1 MKLQNKKII
10 QAEATKERKTQID
23 EGVKIATKVDEL
35 RRVHAEEE
43 RSLYEFRDKSIETLK
58 KDIGPLLN
66 QKENLIEE
74 IKELQDRK
82 QVLLDIPIEASLK
95 EMEERKAKITEIESL
110 LSVKEQR
117 LEVRSIEL
125 TDRFNGLLKSEEKL
139 SRDKDLIENTR
150 SKIVVVNA
158 ETEKILNQAQAKIAE
173 IMEYEKTMKTQLKL
187 EDGKI
192 INRST
197 DLDNREKILNKRERE
212 LNEKEKFINDRYATL
227 ERTVNRIKN

>member
-66 QKENLIEE
+66 QKENLLEE

-95 EMEERKAKITEIESL
+95 EMEERKAKISEIEEGLKNRLEYL
-110 LSVKEQR
+110 LSKNLEIDLRFKELVKAE
-117 LEVRSIEL
+117 
-125 TDRFNGLLKSEEKL
+125 DKL

-158 ETEKILNQAQAKIAE
+158 ETEKILNQAQSKIAE
-173 IMEYEKTMKTQLKL
+173 IMEYEKTMKTQFKL
-187 EDGKI
+187 EDAKI

-197 DLDNREKILNKRERE
+197 DLDNRENSLNKREKE
-212 LNEKEKFINDRYATL
+212 LNEKEKFINDKYATL

>member
-95 EMEERKAKITEIESL
+95 EMEERKAKISEIEEGLKNRLEYL
-110 LSVKEQR
+110 LSKNLEIDLRFKELVKA
-117 LEVRSIEL
+117 
-125 TDRFNGLLKSEEKL
+125 EEKL
-139 SRDKDLIENTR
+139 SREKDLIENTR
-150 SKIVVVNA
+150 SKIIVVNA

-197 DLDNREKILNKRERE
+197 DLDNRENSLNKRERE
-212 LNEKEKFINDRYATL
+212 LNEKEKFINDKYATL

>member
-66 QKENLIEE
+66 QKENLLEE

-95 EMEERKAKITEIESL
+95 EMEERKAKISEIEEGLKNRLEYL
-110 LSVKEQR
+110 LSKNLEIDLRFKELVKA
-117 LEVRSIEL
+117 
-125 TDRFNGLLKSEEKL
+125 EEKL
-139 SRDKDLIENTR
+139 SREKDLVENTR

-158 ETEKILNQAQAKIAE
+158 ETEKILNQAQSKIAE
-173 IMEYEKTMKTQLKL
+173 IMEYEKTMKTQFKL
-187 EDGKI
+187 EDAKI

-197 DLDNREKILNKRERE
+197 DLDNRENSLNKREKE
-212 LNEKEKFINDRYATL
+212 LNEKEKFINDKYATL